1 MSQFNE
7 EMNKK
12 AVALSY
18 DENINSAPVI
28 VASGMGHMAEKIV
41 ETARESGVPVYE
53 DNSLATML
61 TQLELGSEIP
71 EQLYQAIVDIYVY
84 FLNFAT
90 KGAAAQPESNVKKA
104 TEPETAQAET
114 QAETNAQ
121 QPPATETAQ
130 TETSFRQ
137 PDSVMKS
144 KFSVQEIMESQR

>member
-18 DENINSAPVI
+18 DEDMNSAPVI

-41 ETARESGVPVYE
+41 EIARESGVPVYE

-84 FLNFAT
+84 FLNFAS
-90 KGAAAQPESNVKKA
+90 KGVKEPAAQEM
-104 TEPETAQAET
+104 Q
-114 QAETNAQ
+114 NAQ
-121 QPPATETAQ
+121 TPPAQSIPAEPQVQQDATQHTPSRENPNAGKTG
-130 TETSFRQ
+130 
-137 PDSVMKS
+137 
-144 KFSVQEIMESQR
+144 FSVQQIMESE